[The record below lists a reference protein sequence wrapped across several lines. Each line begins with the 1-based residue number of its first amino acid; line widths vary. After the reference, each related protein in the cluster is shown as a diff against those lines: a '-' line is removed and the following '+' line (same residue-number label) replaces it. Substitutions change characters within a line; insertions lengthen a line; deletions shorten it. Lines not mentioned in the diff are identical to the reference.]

1 MRPEGAVTVDSAASW
16 SADARVACAALY
28 QEIFALPFVRGVAD
42 GTLPREVFA
51 RYLVQDALYLAA
63 YSRAMQC
70 LAGRLSAGPDR
81 DLFARFAADGVAAER
96 AMQERWLAD
105 AGGVGG
111 ATLPTPAC
119 RRSMEHVR
127 MAESAPVPVAMAAV
141 LPCFSV
147 YAEVG
152 ARLVAGLAAE
162 HPYREWIAEYSGA
175 GFADDA
181 RAVAACC
188 DTAAQRNPE
197 LRPAMLAAYRAGVEA
212 ERDFWGTGFLEF
224 QVGSNPL

>member
-1 MRPEGAVTVDSAASW
+1 MRPEGAVTVDSSASW
-16 SADARVACAALY
+16 SADARVACDALY
-28 QEIFALPFVRGVAD
+28 REIFALPFVRGVAD

-63 YSRAMQC
+63 YSHAMQC
-70 LAGRLSAGPDR
+70 LAGRLSADPDR

-111 ATLPTPAC
+111 TALPTPAC

-152 ARLVAGLAAE
+152 ARLAAGLAAG

-188 DTAAQRNPE
+188 DAAARRNPE

-212 ERDFWGTGFLEF
+212 ERDFWGAGFLEF
-224 QVGSNPL
+224 QGGSNPL

>member
-1 MRPEGAVTVDSAASW
+1 MTAPGW
-16 SADARVACAALY
+16 SAEARAACGALY
-28 QEIFALPFVRGVAD
+28 REIFALPFVCGVAD
-42 GTLPREVFA
+42 GTLPPDVFA
-51 RYLVQDALYLAA
+51 RYLAQDALYLAA
-63 YSRAMQC
+63 YSRAMQTI
-70 LAGRLSAGPDR
+70 ADRLPAGPDR
-81 DLFARFAADGVAAER
+81 ALFARFASDGVAAER

-111 ATLPTPAC
+111 TALPTPAC

-127 MAESAPVPVAMAAV
+127 MAESAPLPVAMAAV

-152 ARLVAGLAAE
+152 ARLVAGLAE
-162 HPYREWIAEYSGA
+162 GHPYREWIAEYSGT

-188 DTAAQRNPE
+188 DAAAQRNPE
-197 LRPAMLAAYRAGVEA
+197 LRPAMLAAYREGVEA
-212 ERDFWGTGFLEF
+212 ERDFWGAGFLE
-224 QVGSNPL
+224 S